1 MNPMSSISVSEKRE
15 KDKLILEFVEVALD
29 LLHQLEIS
37 EV

>member
-1 MNPMSSISVSEKRE
+1 MSSISVSEKRE

-37 EV
+37 EVW